1 MKNFIGGV
9 LICLGIALGFFTF
22 GCSGETTLDAN
33 TIYFFTK
40 PGCPYCD
47 KASDYI
53 KQKYPD
59 LAVEYKN
66 VKEVSARDLM
76 LVCAEKFNLPTNQL
90 GTPLICMGNEYL
102 LGWGPDAPTKFEKA
116 LKTMK

>member
-22 GCSGETTLDAN
+22 GCSGEATLDAN

-40 PGCPYCD
+40 PGCPYCE
-47 KASDYI
+47 KAEDYI
-53 KQKYPD
+53 KQKHPD

-66 VKEVSARDLM
+66 VKEVSARNLM
-76 LVCAEKFNLPTNQL
+76 LVCAEKFDLPTNQL

-102 LGWGPDAPTKFEKA
+102 LGWGPKAPDQFERA
-116 LKTMK
+116 LKAMK

>member
-40 PGCPYCD
+40 PGCKDDELLSEISEIHQALQAHHEVKTKVDTNHLEMMHPTT
-47 KASDYI
+47 DYVL
-53 KQKYPD
+53 Q
-59 LAVEYKN
+59 
-66 VKEVSARDLM
+66 
-76 LVCAEKFNLPTNQL
+76 
-90 GTPLICMGNEYL
+90 
-102 LGWGPDAPTKFEKA
+102 
-116 LKTMK
+116 